1 MAISPWPTVR
11 VLIAETLLSPA
22 IVQLLDVAS
31 PSRHS
36 RSRSTCDISS
46 YVEQV
51 VSIGLRQTGTSN
63 AFVVE
68 QLSTIIPVSEIR
80 GALRN
85 DRPGGREMVL
95 SDGLGTV
102 FAEAFALRAQTGGQ
116 DDWIGARHILACLL
130 TSGDRDVITELALA
144 IEPFGRLDLR
154 PLLHE
159 VASLVAEALE
169 PGEDAQAW
177 RRFFTERG
185 YPEAGARLPRL
196 ERPSDETAPLQRE
209 AGADLVADPI
219 SLGSQ
224 GDAERR
230 RSPPLSEGWQI
241 GSIAAVVNDDVNAV
255 AFDGFVG
262 SDRLASALAHVLA
275 SKAFAPPLAVGV
287 FGPWGSGKSLMMRRI
302 QNEIT
307 RVAQS
312 ADPAYSPNV
321 VDIRFNAWHYVDTDL
336 WANLVG
342 TIFEAL
348 DRHAHPASGRSSSV
362 LDGLTTAREL
372 TLASASELAASRRS
386 ADSAQAA
393 LSQAESALRKQRS
406 SLATA
411 IKGTDAG
418 LTAFSAE
425 IGRDADA
432 NALVNSTYGQTL
444 ASMAAEWETPAAA
457 IDAMKQDGAV
467 WLSIWRKAG
476 RKRTLLIVLVSTLAL
491 AFTPYVGILLAAGA
505 DGLSEM
511 KDHLN
516 PIVTAASA
524 FVVASGSCLA
534 WLTRKAVI
542 ARDAVVAAITAYH
555 KAANG
560 PSDAGKRL
568 AEARDAVSLSE
579 TKVEEARA
587 ALDHAIRRQAAAA
600 NAFASES
607 PGERLKAFVRSRAA
621 IDGPYR
627 SREGLIATIRRDFSD
642 LSALMAG
649 QDERISDEA
658 EDRRAAYAKAVEDLK
673 ARNDDALTA
682 GELCSLDIGLV
693 GTADGERFDR
703 IVLYVDDLDRCP
715 DQTVIDVLQAVHL
728 LMAFPLFVVVVAVD
742 VRWLESALRSRHAQ
756 LEAAEAPGTGTAG
769 AREYLEKIF
778 QLVVWTEPL
787 AQEDI
792 RIFLQ
797 RRLVGDAVRSPSIQ
811 HHADG
816 RVEGSTDQPE
826 EHPDRVDR
834 SAQAPAPPPVTAT
847 DRPAPP
853 VPPVFTA
860 SALRISD
867 DEIDAMERACRTLTM
882 TPRRMAR
889 FANSYQ
895 VARASLNE
903 ADSDHLAQR
912 GYPALIAYL
921 ALSIALPDCA
931 LIVTRALQNARDWTT
946 FDHFLSGTAAASD
959 LRLMAWRTDLDSS
972 GLAPEALSRYRQL
985 VLRLSF
991 TGAA

>member
-22 IVQLLDVAS
+22 IVQLLDLAS

-36 RSRSTCDISS
+36 RNLRACDISS

-51 VSIGLRQTGTSN
+51 VTVGLRQTGTSN

-68 QLSTIIPVSEIR
+68 QLSTIIPISEIR

-116 DDWIGARHILACLL
+116 DDWIGARHVLACLL

-177 RRFFTERG
+177 RRFFIERG

-209 AGADLVADPI
+209 AGAGLVADPI

-255 AFDGFVG
+255 ALDGFVG

-275 SKAFAPPLAVGV
+275 SRAFAPPLAVGV

-302 QNEIT
+302 QSEIT

-312 ADPAYSPNV
+312 DDPAYGPDV

-348 DRHAHPASGRSSSV
+348 DRHTHPASGQSSSV

-386 ADSAQAA
+386 AGSAQAA

-411 IKGTDAG
+411 IKSVDAG
-418 LTAFSAE
+418 LTAFSAAV
-425 IGRDADA
+425 GKDADA

-457 IDAMKQDGAV
+457 VDAMKEDGAV

-491 AFTPYVGILLAAGA
+491 AFTPYVGGLLAAGS

-524 FVVASGSCLA
+524 FVVASASCLA

-542 ARDAVVAAITAYH
+542 ARDSVVAAISAYH
-555 KAANG
+555 KAANAPG
-560 PSDAGKRL
+560 DAGKRL
-568 AEARDAVSLSE
+568 SEARDAVSLFE

-600 NAFASES
+600 NAFASET

-649 QDERISDEA
+649 QGAEPSPEA
-658 EDRRAAYAKAVEDLK
+658 EERRLAYEEAVRDLRS
-673 ARNDDALTA
+673 RNDGSLTRE
-682 GELCSLDIGLV
+682 ELSALDIEKVSAAGRE
-693 GTADGERFDR
+693 GFDR

-742 VRWLESALRSRHAQ
+742 VRWLEKALTSRHAQ
-756 LEAAEAPGTGTAG
+756 LEAGESADPGSAG

-787 AQEDI
+787 AQENI

-797 RRLVGDAVRSPSIQ
+797 RRLAGDAAKPSSIQ
-811 HHADG
+811 RHADAWA
-816 RVEGSTDQPE
+816 ETDTNPTAN
-826 EHPDRVDR
+826 HLDRVDR
-834 SAQAPAPPPVTAT
+834 NAQAPGLDQVAAPGSPQPTPS
-847 DRPAPP
+847 PAL
-853 VPPVFTA
+853 TA

-867 DEIDAMERACRTLTM
+867 AEIDAMERACRTLTM

-895 VARASLNE
+895 VARASLDE
-903 ADSDHLAQR
+903 RESDHLAQR

-921 ALSIALPDCA
+921 ALTIALPNCA
-931 LIVTRALQNARDWTT
+931 KIVANALRDAHDWNS
-946 FDHFLSGTAAASD
+946 FDHFLSGTTAATDS
-959 LRLMAWRTDLDSS
+959 RLMAWRADLENS

-991 TGAA
+991 TGGA